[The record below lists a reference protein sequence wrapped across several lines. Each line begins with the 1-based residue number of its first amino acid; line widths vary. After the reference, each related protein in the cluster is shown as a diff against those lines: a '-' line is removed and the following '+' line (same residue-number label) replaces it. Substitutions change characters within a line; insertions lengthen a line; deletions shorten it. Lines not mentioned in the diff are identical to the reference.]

1 MTKVQLSEIHSSH
14 CQPGLFGALLLYTWS
29 VLRGNSFSAL
39 GEEGWSEG
47 LGGAHC
53 KTKPLGMSW

>member
-14 CQPGLFGALLLYTWS
+14 CQPGLFGALLLYTCS
-29 VLRGNSFSAL
+29 ALRDNFSAQ